1 MYDTFTDFIFKVIL
15 NDFRGAIEQHNAELV
30 SLLMQKDELE
40 NEQDSML
47 MDMEDIQQDMDME
60 DIPHSAIV

>member
-1 MYDTFTDFIFKVIL
+1 MYFTFTDFIFKVIL

>member
-1 MYDTFTDFIFKVIL
+1 MIL

-47 MDMEDIQQDMDME
+47 MDMEDIQQDSMLMDMD
-60 DIPHSAIV
+60 DIPRSAII